1 MNNWTEELL
10 TLTTVQDCDDPRVV
24 FRRVEKAA
32 RELGFE
38 YCAYGLRTPLPL
50 TNPKMIVL
58 SNYPSAWQ
66 ARYTEAGYLEID
78 PTILHGRRNQHPLI
92 WSDAV
97 FANAPQLWEE
107 AQAAGLRVGW
117 TQSILN
123 GFGVTGILTLAR
135 SVEPLTSEEL
145 AAKELK
151 MRLLVSLTHTA
162 LARVLA
168 RQVDAGFSI
177 TLTPRETEVLKW
189 HADGKTS
196 NDISEIL
203 TISIDTV
210 KFHTKNAVLKLGA
223 ANKTAAAVRATM
235 LGLLH

>member
-1 MNNWTEELL
+1 MNNWAEELL

-32 RELGFE
+32 RDLGFE
-38 YCAYGLRTPLPL
+38 YCAYGLRTPLPI

-66 ARYTEAGYLEID
+66 ARYTEAGYLDID
-78 PTILHGRRNQHPLI
+78 PTILHCRRNQHPLI

-97 FANAPQLWEE
+97 FANVPQLWAES
-107 AQAAGLRVGW
+107 QAAGLRVGW

-123 GFGVTGILTLAR
+123 GFGVIGLLTLAR
-135 SVEPLTSEEL
+135 SVEPLTAEEL
-145 AAKELK
+145 ATKELK

-168 RQVDAGFSI
+168 RQVDTGFSV

-203 TISIDTV
+203 TISVDTV
-210 KFHTKNAVLKLGA
+210 KFHTKNAVFKLGA